1 MFQRAAGYDSDNK
14 DWFWVQYLPD
24 GRLATVRKMGM
35 EIAMAGTMIKGAT
48 PDKSRGCIYCHRS
61 AGGGDYIFYPNIT
74 IP

>member
-1 MFQRAAGYDSDNK
+1 
-14 DWFWVQYLPD
+14 
-24 GRLATVRKMGM
+24 M
-35 EIAMAGTMIKGAT
+35 EIAIAGTMIKGAT